1 MSLWFESYHCAEDG
15 LEEFYCSWM
24 SWIAI
29 TVHSRLG
36 GLKSRHS
43 FLISL
48 SWKFQNER
56 HWQMWGLPRTLWFS
70 DCCFSL
76 NHMQSTY
83 EDFVCSYEPNV
94 PGRCLQTP
102 VLQDL
107 GFCTCVWGNHIYA
120 RSSID
125 PEPWLS
131 ELPGD
136 LCFQAKVAT
145 DHMVNLLSCLIIC
158 DYVETK

>member
-56 HWQMWGLPRTLWFS
+56 HWQMWGLPRTLFDFQTVVSPWITCNLLMKTLFALM
-70 DCCFSL
+70 SL
-76 NHMQSTY
+76 MFPEGVCKHQSFRTLSFAY
-83 EDFVCSYEPNV
+83 EFEETTF
-94 PGRCLQTP
+94 TP
-102 VLQDL
+102 VAALTLNPDCQN
-107 GFCTCVWGNHIYA
+107 FQVTCNF
-120 RSSID
+120 R
-125 PEPWLS
+125 PR
-131 ELPGD
+131 LP
-136 LCFQAKVAT
+136 
-145 DHMVNLLSCLIIC
+145 
-158 DYVETK
+158 